1 MSLDNSASILPS
13 FIDTAVLESEAT
25 LQDAEFSAAKES
37 FSQDAVIRQ
46 STNLAGASSD
56 IQSYQT
62 KMKNVISWYDSQN
75 TTLKTALKG
84 VSSDA
89 YDYVKAFNE
98 KKDAV
103 KELEK
108 KVEQERILEGIRQE
122 QVKSLENRE
131 EANFH
136 TSWMGL
142 NRPLKPESHTGLIV
156 AAGAFAALALVLIV
170 IMYRSQAAPDFGG
183 LGSFGSF
190 FRGGFRMMRKRYSV

>member
-13 FIDTAVLESEAT
+13 FIDTVVLESEAT
-25 LQDAEFSAAKES
+25 MQNAAFSAAKES

-46 STNLAGASSD
+46 AQGVSGASSD
-56 IQSYQT
+56 LQFYQT
-62 KMKNVISWYDSQN
+62 KMKNVIAWYESQN

-84 VSSDA
+84 VSTDA

-142 NRPLKPESHTGLIV
+142 NRPLRPESHTGLIV
-156 AAGAFAALALVLIV
+156 AAGAFATLALVLIV
-170 IMYRSQAAPDFGG
+170 IMLRSQAAPDFGG
-183 LGSFGSF
+183 FSSFGSF